1 MEYLKTHFSK
11 EDIQMVKRHMKR
23 CSILLVVRGKQGKT
37 TMRYQLTAIR
47 IAIIKKLQTANTE
60 EGVEKRKLSYTVDG
74 NVNWYCHY
82 REQHGDSFKN

>member
-1 MEYLKTHFSK
+1 
-11 EDIQMVKRHMKR
+11 MVKRHMKR

-37 TMRYQLTAIR
+37 TMRYHLTAIR